1 MENMDSIFKFSNVD
15 NAPLSK
21 NMNANFLNSSSN
33 TGHRFPVARFK
44 FSLNGIQ
51 FKTRCFTRF
60 LGEIPKIV
68 QARTYEIERFH

>member
-1 MENMDSIFKFSNVD
+1 MENMDGISEFSNVD

-21 NMNANFLNSSSN
+21 NMNTNFLNSSSY
-33 TGHRFPVARFK
+33 TGHRFPVARFE

-51 FKTRCFTRF
+51 FKTCRFTRF
-60 LGEIPKIV
+60 FGKIPKIV

>member
-1 MENMDSIFKFSNVD
+1 MENMDSIFEFSNVD

-21 NMNANFLNSSSN
+21 NMDTNFLNSSSN

-51 FKTRCFTRF
+51 LKTCSFARF
-60 LGEIPKIV
+60 FGEITKIV